1 MLQPTTTRERALRR
15 VGYRA
20 IAGVDEAGRGALAG
34 PLVAAAVIL
43 PAWFRGLGLRDS
55 KLLSPA
61 AREHHYRR
69 IVSGA
74 LAWAIHMEPASA
86 IDREGIQTAN
96 LRALAT
102 AVARLSVPADV
113 VLVDGFALAL
123 PVPSHRIIHG
133 DATVLSIAAA
143 SVVAKV
149 TRDRLMV
156 ALARRYALYGFA
168 QHKGYGTLAHRR
180 RLARHGPSP
189 VHRRSFHVSR
199 LKE

>member
-1 MLQPTTTRERALRR
+1 MVRPTTKREVTLRR
-15 VGYRA
+15 QGFKR

-43 PAWFRGLGLRDS
+43 PPTFRGAGLRDS

-61 AREHHYRR
+61 ARERHYQR
-69 IVSGA
+69 IVTA
-74 LAWAIHMEPASA
+74 ATAWAVHVESAAA
-86 IDREGIQTAN
+86 IDRGGIQTAN
-96 LRALAT
+96 LRALAM
-102 AVARLSVPADV
+102 AVATLSVPADV

-123 PVPSHRIIHG
+123 PVPAHRVIHG

-143 SVVAKV
+143 SVLAKV

-156 ALARRYALYGFA
+156 ALGQRYSLYDFA
-168 QHKGYGTLAHRR
+168 QHKGYGTIAHRR

-189 VHRRSFHVSR
+189 VHRRSFHVSD